1 MSAKRGP
8 RSSEVRVSG
17 LLRMLPWLMKQERV
31 SVAKMAKQFS
41 MSESDLIED
50 IETAS
55 MCGVPPYTP
64 FELTDIYIDD
74 GYIFV
79 GVNKRFERSLELT
92 SSEAFGLNLM
102 AAAAKELP
110 GFTRGKDL
118 KSAVKKLRKV
128 LGDDVVDVDIES
140 PTFLPVV
147 TEAASSGQRVR
158 MTYWTPARNEE
169 SERTITVRTVFVDR
183 GHWYIR
189 ADDDA
194 SNDSRHFRVDRIRS
208 VSLLNEFV
216 AVSEATAQVPTW
228 FADASGSETVTAEV
242 AASAAWV
249 VETYPCTV
257 REERADGSYLI
268 DIVSNSEHWL
278 GRLLL
283 RAGGAITV
291 VAPIEMASVQARTA
305 KAVLARY
312 GANSSDT

>member
-1 MSAKRGP
+1 MSARRGP

-50 IETAS
+50 IEMAS

-64 FELTDIYIDD
+64 FELTDIYIDE

-79 GVNKRFERSLELT
+79 GANKRFERSLELT
-92 SSEAFGLNLM
+92 ASEAFGLNLM

-110 GFTRGKDL
+110 GFSRGKDL

-140 PTFLPVV
+140 PTFLAVV
-147 TEAASSGQRVR
+147 TEAASSGQRLR
-158 MTYWTPARNEE
+158 ISYWTPARNEE

-183 GHWYIR
+183 GHWYVR

-194 SNDSRHFRVDRIRS
+194 SNDSRHFRVDRIRA
-208 VSLLNEFV
+208 VTPLDEFV
-216 AVSEATAQVPTW
+216 TVSEATAQVPAW
-228 FADASGSETVTAEV
+228 FADASGSETITAEV
-242 AASAAWV
+242 AATAAWV

-257 REERADGSYLI
+257 REERPDGTYLI

-305 KAVLARY
+305 NAVLARY
-312 GANSSDT
+312 GTNSSAT

>member
-1 MSAKRGP
+1 
-8 RSSEVRVSG
+8 
-17 LLRMLPWLMKQERV
+17 MKQERV

-50 IETAS
+50 IEMAS

-64 FELTDIYIDD
+64 FELTDIYIDE
-74 GYIFV
+74 GYVFV
-79 GVNKRFERSLELT
+79 GANKRFERSLELT
-92 SSEAFGLNLM
+92 SAEAFGLSLM
-102 AAAAKELP
+102 ATAARELP

-118 KSAVKKLRKV
+118 KSAMKKLRKV
-128 LGDDVVDVDIES
+128 LGDDLVDVDIES
-140 PTFLPVV
+140 PTFLAVV
-147 TEAASSGQRVR
+147 TEAASSGQRLR
-158 MTYWTPARNEE
+158 ISYWTPARNEE

-208 VSLLNEFV
+208 VAPLDEFV
-216 AVSEATAQVPTW
+216 EVFETTAQVPVW
-228 FADASGSETVTAEV
+228 FADASGSAVVTAEV

-257 REERADGSYLI
+257 REERPDGSYLI
-268 DIVSNSEHWL
+268 DIVSNSDHWL

-283 RAGGAITV
+283 RAGGAITIV
-291 VAPIEMASVQARTA
+291 SPSDMASVQARTA
-305 KAVLARY
+305 NAVLVRY
-312 GANSSDT
+312 GANSSAT

>member
-50 IETAS
+50 IEMAS

-64 FELTDIYIDD
+64 FELTDIFIDD

-169 SERTITVRTVFVDR
+169 SERTVTVRTVFVDR

-208 VSLLNEFV
+208 LSLLNEFV
-216 AVSEATAQVPTW
+216 AVSDATAQVPTW
-228 FADASGSETVTAEV
+228 FTDASGSETVTAQV

-291 VAPIEMASVQARTA
+291 VAPIEMASVQTRTA
-305 KAVLARY
+305 NAVLARY
-312 GANSSDT
+312 GANSSAT

>member
-50 IETAS
+50 IEMAS

-64 FELTDIYIDD
+64 FELTDIYIDE

-216 AVSEATAQVPTW
+216 AVSDATAQIPAW
-228 FADASGSETVTAEV
+228 FADVSGSETVTAQV

-291 VAPIEMASVQARTA
+291 VAPIEMASVQARTDN
-305 KAVLARY
+305 AVLARY

>member
-50 IETAS
+50 IEMAS

-64 FELTDIYIDD
+64 FELTDIYIDE

-79 GVNKRFERSLELT
+79 GANKRFERSLELT

-110 GFTRGKDL
+110 GFSRGKDL

-128 LGDDVVDVDIES
+128 LGDGLVDVDIES
-140 PTFLPVV
+140 PAFLPVV
-147 TEAASSGQRVR
+147 TEAASSGQRLR

-194 SNDSRHFRVDRIRS
+194 SNDIRHFRVDRIRS
-208 VSLLNEFV
+208 VSELNEFV
-216 AVSEATAQVPTW
+216 AVSDATAQVPAW
-228 FADASGSETVTAEV
+228 FADASGSATITAEV

-257 REERADGSYLI
+257 REERPDGSFLI

-283 RAGGAITV
+283 RAGGAIRV

-305 KAVLARY
+305 NAVLARY
-312 GANSSDT
+312 GANSSAT

>member
-50 IETAS
+50 IEMAS

-64 FELTDIYIDD
+64 FELTDIFIDD

-169 SERTITVRTVFVDR
+169 SERTVTVRTVFVDR

-208 VSLLNEFV
+208 LSLLNEFV
-216 AVSEATAQVPTW
+216 AVSDATAQVPAW
-228 FADASGSETVTAEV
+228 FTDASGSETVTAQV

-291 VAPIEMASVQARTA
+291 VAPIEMASVQTRTA
-305 KAVLARY
+305 NAVLARY
-312 GANSSDT
+312 GANSSAT

>member
-50 IETAS
+50 IEMAS

-64 FELTDIYIDD
+64 FELTDIYIDE

-216 AVSEATAQVPTW
+216 AVSDATAQIPAW
-228 FADASGSETVTAEV
+228 FADVSGSETVTAQV

-283 RAGGAITV
+283 RAGGPITV

-305 KAVLARY
+305 NAVLARY

>member
-50 IETAS
+50 IEMAS

-64 FELTDIYIDD
+64 FELTDIYIDE

-128 LGDDVVDVDIES
+128 LGDDLVDVDIES
-140 PTFLPVV
+140 STFLPVV
-147 TEAASSGQRVR
+147 TEAASSGQRLR
-158 MTYWTPARNEE
+158 ITYWTPARNEE

-183 GHWYIR
+183 GHWYVR

-208 VSLLNEFV
+208 VTPLDEFV
-216 AVSEATAQVPTW
+216 TVSETAAQVPVW
-228 FADASGSETVTAEV
+228 FADASGSETITAEV
-242 AASAAWV
+242 AATAAWV

-257 REERADGSYLI
+257 REERPDGTYLI

-283 RAGGAITV
+283 RAGNGV
-291 VAPIEMASVQARTA
+291 KVLKPVEYKQLASQTA
-305 KAVLARY
+305 QSVLARY
-312 GANSSDT
+312 KKTA

>member
-50 IETAS
+50 IEMAS

-64 FELTDIYIDD
+64 FELTDIYIDE
-74 GYIFV
+74 GYVFV
-79 GVNKRFERSLELT
+79 GANKRFERSLELT
-92 SSEAFGLNLM
+92 SAEAFGLSLM
-102 AAAAKELP
+102 ATAARELS

-118 KSAVKKLRKV
+118 KSAMKKLRKV
-128 LGDDVVDVDIES
+128 LGDDLVDVDIES
-140 PTFLPVV
+140 PTFLAVV
-147 TEAASSGQRVR
+147 TEAASSGQRLR
-158 MTYWTPARNEE
+158 ISYWTPARNEE
-169 SERTITVRTVFVDR
+169 SEHTITVRTVFVDR

-208 VSLLNEFV
+208 VTPLDEFV
-216 AVSEATAQVPTW
+216 EVFETTAQVPVW
-228 FADASGSETVTAEV
+228 FADASGSAVVTAEV

-257 REERADGSYLI
+257 REERPDGSYLI
-268 DIVSNSEHWL
+268 DIVSNSDHWL

-283 RAGGAITV
+283 RAGGSITIV
-291 VAPIEMASVQARTA
+291 SPSDMASVQARTA
-305 KAVLARY
+305 NAVLARY
-312 GANSSDT
+312 GANSSAT

>member
-64 FELTDIYIDD
+64 FELTDIYIDE

-79 GVNKRFERSLELT
+79 GANKRFERSLELT

-128 LGDDVVDVDIES
+128 LGDDLVDVDIES

-147 TEAASSGQRVR
+147 TEAASSGQRLR
-158 MTYWTPARNEE
+158 ITYWTPARNEE

-208 VSLLNEFV
+208 VSPLDEFV
-216 AVSEATAQVPTW
+216 AVSDASAQVPVW
-228 FADASGSETVTAEV
+228 FADASSSETITAEV
-242 AASAAWV
+242 APSAAWV

-257 REERADGSYLI
+257 REERPDGSYLI

-291 VAPIEMASVQARTA
+291 VAPIEMASVQASTA
-305 KAVLARY
+305 SAVLARY
-312 GANSSDT
+312 GANSSAI

>member
-50 IETAS
+50 IEMAS

-79 GVNKRFERSLELT
+79 GVNKRFDRSLELT

-110 GFTRGKDL
+110 GFTRGRDL

-194 SNDSRHFRVDRIRS
+194 SNESRHFRVDRIRS
-208 VSLLNEFV
+208 VSLLDEFV
-216 AVSEATAQVPTW
+216 AVSDAIAQVPAW

-257 REERADGSYLI
+257 REERPDGSFLI

-291 VAPIEMASVQARTA
+291 VAPIEMAAVQARTA
-305 KAVLARY
+305 NAVLARY
-312 GANSSDT
+312 GANSSAT

>member
-50 IETAS
+50 IEMAS

-64 FELTDIYIDD
+64 FELTDIYIDE

-79 GVNKRFERSLELT
+79 GANKRFERSLELT

-128 LGDDVVDVDIES
+128 LGDDLVDVDIES
-140 PTFLPVV
+140 STFLPVV
-147 TEAASSGQRVR
+147 TEAASSGQRLR
-158 MTYWTPARNEE
+158 ITYWTPARNEE

-189 ADDDA
+189 ADDDE
-194 SNDSRHFRVDRIRS
+194 SNDSRHVRVDRLRS
-208 VSLLNEFV
+208 VTQLDEFV
-216 AVSEATAQVPTW
+216 EVSDATAQVPAW
-228 FADASGSETVTAEV
+228 FADESGSETITAEV

-257 REERADGSYLI
+257 REERPDGSYVI

-291 VAPIEMASVQARTA
+291 VAPSEMASIQARTA
-305 KAVLARY
+305 NAVLARY
-312 GANSSDT
+312 GANSSAT

>member
-8 RSSEVRVSG
+8 RSSEDRVSG

-50 IETAS
+50 IEMAS

-64 FELTDIYIDD
+64 FELTDIYIDE

-79 GVNKRFERSLELT
+79 GLNKRFERSLELT

-128 LGDDVVDVDIES
+128 LGDDVVDVDIEL
-140 PTFLPVV
+140 PMFLSVV
-147 TEAASSGQRVR
+147 TDAASSGQRLR

-208 VSLLNEFV
+208 VTPLNEFV
-216 AVSEATAQVPTW
+216 PVSLSTAQVPAW
-228 FADASGSETVTAEV
+228 FADASGSQIVTAQV

-305 KAVLARY
+305 HAVLARY
-312 GANSSDT
+312 GANNPAT

>member
-1 MSAKRGP
+1 M
-8 RSSEVRVSG
+8 
-17 LLRMLPWLMKQERV
+17 
-31 SVAKMAKQFS
+31 
-41 MSESDLIED
+41 
-50 IETAS
+50 AS

-64 FELTDIYIDD
+64 WELTDIYIDEGD
-74 GYIFV
+74 IFV
-79 GVNKRFERSLELT
+79 GANKRFERSLELT
-92 SSEAFGLNLM
+92 SSEAFGLNLLAT
-102 AAAAKELP
+102 AARELP

-118 KSAVKKLRKV
+118 KSAMKKLRKV
-128 LGDDVVDVDIES
+128 LGDDLVDVDIES
-140 PTFLPVV
+140 PAFLSVV
-147 TEAASSGQRVR
+147 TDAASTGQRLR

-194 SNDSRHFRVDRIRS
+194 SNDSRHFRVDRIRA
-208 VSLLNEFV
+208 VTPLNEFV
-216 AVSEATAQVPTW
+216 AVSDATAQIPAW
-228 FADASGSETVTAEV
+228 FADVSGSETVTAQV

-305 KAVLARY
+305 NAVLARY

>member
-1 MSAKRGP
+1 MSARRGP

-50 IETAS
+50 IEMAS

-64 FELTDIYIDD
+64 FELTDIYIDE

-79 GVNKRFERSLELT
+79 GANKRFERSLELT
-92 SSEAFGLNLM
+92 ASEAFGLNLM

-110 GFTRGKDL
+110 GFSRGKDL

-140 PTFLPVV
+140 PTFLAVV
-147 TEAASSGQRVR
+147 TEAASSGQRLR
-158 MTYWTPARNEE
+158 ISYWTPARNEE

-183 GHWYIR
+183 GHWYVR

-194 SNDSRHFRVDRIRS
+194 SNDIRHFRVDRIRS
-208 VSLLNEFV
+208 VTTLDEFV
-216 AVSEATAQVPTW
+216 TVSETAAQVPVW
-228 FADASGSETVTAEV
+228 FADASGSETITAEV
-242 AASAAWV
+242 AATAAWV

-257 REERADGSYLI
+257 REERPDGTYLI

-305 KAVLARY
+305 NAVLARY
-312 GANSSDT
+312 GVNSSAT

>member
-1 MSAKRGP
+1 MSNKRGP

-17 LLRMLPWLMKQERV
+17 LLRMLPWLMRQERV

-50 IETAS
+50 IEMAS

-74 GYIFV
+74 GFIFV

-92 SSEAFGLNLM
+92 SSEAFGLNLLAT
-102 AAAAKELP
+102 AARELP
-110 GFTRGKDL
+110 GFSRGKEL

-128 LGDDVVDVDIES
+128 LGDGIVDVDIES
-140 PTFLPVV
+140 PVFLHDV
-147 TEAASSGQRVR
+147 TEASSSGQRLR
-158 MTYWTPARNEE
+158 ITYWTPSRNEE
-169 SERTITVRTVFVDR
+169 SERTITVRMVFVDR

-194 SNDSRHFRVDRIRS
+194 SRDSRHFRVDRIRS
-208 VSLLNEFV
+208 VTPLDEFV
-216 AVSEATAQVPTW
+216 PVVEITGQVPMW
-228 FADASGSETVTAEV
+228 FSDVSNNVIVTAEV
-242 AASAAWV
+242 APSAAWAI
-249 VETYPCTV
+249 ETYPCTV
-257 REERADGSYLI
+257 REERPDGSFLI
-268 DIVSNSEHWL
+268 EIVSNSEHWL

-291 VAPIEMASVQARTA
+291 VAPVEMTTLQSRTA
-305 KAVLARY
+305 NSVLSRY
-312 GANSSDT
+312 RSNSSDT

>member
-31 SVAKMAKQFS
+31 SVAKMAQQFS
-41 MSESDLIED
+41 ISESDLIED
-50 IETAS
+50 LEMAA

-64 FELTDIYIDD
+64 FELTDVYIDD

-79 GVNKRFERSLELT
+79 GANKRFERSLELT
-92 SSEAFGLNLM
+92 SSEAFGLSLM
-102 AAAAKELP
+102 ATAARELP

-118 KSAVKKLRKV
+118 KSAMKKLRKV
-128 LGDDVVDVDIES
+128 LGDDLVDVDIES
-140 PTFLPVV
+140 PAFLADV
-147 TEAASSGQRVR
+147 TDAATSGQRLR
-158 MTYWTPARNEE
+158 ITYWTPARNEE
-169 SERTITVRTVFVDR
+169 SERTVTVQTVFVDR

-208 VSLLNEFV
+208 VAPLYEFV
-216 AVSEATAQVPTW
+216 EVFETTAQVPVW
-228 FADASGSETVTAEV
+228 FADASGSAVVTAEV

-257 REERADGSYLI
+257 REERPDGSYLI
-268 DIVSNSEHWL
+268 DIVSNSDHWL

-283 RAGGAITV
+283 RAGGAITIV
-291 VAPIEMASVQARTA
+291 SPSDMASVQARTA
-305 KAVLARY
+305 NAVLARY
-312 GANSSDT
+312 GANSSAT

>member
-1 MSAKRGP
+1 MSARRGP

-41 MSESDLIED
+41 MSEADLIED
-50 IETAS
+50 IEMAS

-64 FELTDIYIDD
+64 FELTDIYIDE

-79 GVNKRFERSLELT
+79 GANKRFERSLELT
-92 SSEAFGLNLM
+92 ASEAFGLNLM

-110 GFTRGKDL
+110 GFSRGKDL

-147 TEAASSGQRVR
+147 TEAASSGQRLR
-158 MTYWTPARNEE
+158 IKYWTPARNEE
-169 SERTITVRTVFVDR
+169 SERTVTVRTVFVDR

-208 VSLLNEFV
+208 VTPLDEFV
-216 AVSEATAQVPTW
+216 TVSEATAQVPAW
-228 FADASGSETVTAEV
+228 FADASDSETITAEV
-242 AASAAWV
+242 AATAAWV

-257 REERADGSYLI
+257 REERPDGSYLI

-305 KAVLARY
+305 NAVLARY
-312 GANSSDT
+312 GTNSSAT

>member
-8 RSSEVRVSG
+8 RSSEDRVSG

-50 IETAS
+50 IEMAS

-64 FELTDIYIDD
+64 FELTDIYIDE

-79 GVNKRFERSLELT
+79 GLNKRFERSLELT

-110 GFTRGKDL
+110 GFTRGRDL
-118 KSAVKKLRKV
+118 RSAVKKLRKV

-140 PTFLPVV
+140 PIFLPIV
-147 TEAASSGQRVR
+147 TEAASSGQRLR
-158 MTYWTPARNEE
+158 MSYWTPARNEE

-208 VSLLNEFV
+208 ITPLNEFV
-216 AVSEATAQVPTW
+216 TNSDAAAQVPAW
-228 FADASGSETVTAEV
+228 FSHASGSETVTAQV

-257 REERADGSYLI
+257 REERPDGSYLI

-291 VAPIEMASVQARTA
+291 VAPIGMTSVQARTA

>member
-41 MSESDLIED
+41 MSETDLIED
-50 IETAS
+50 IEMAS

-64 FELTDIYIDD
+64 FELTDIYIDE

-79 GVNKRFERSLELT
+79 GANKRFERSLELT
-92 SSEAFGLNLM
+92 ASEAFGLNLM

-140 PTFLPVV
+140 PTYLAVV
-147 TEAASSGQRVR
+147 TEAASSGQRLR
-158 MTYWTPARNEE
+158 IRYWTPARNEE

-183 GHWYIR
+183 GHWYVR

-208 VSLLNEFV
+208 VTPLDEFV
-216 AVSEATAQVPTW
+216 TVSETAAQVPVW
-228 FADASGSETVTAEV
+228 FADASGSETITAEV
-242 AASAAWV
+242 AATAAWV

-257 REERADGSYLI
+257 REERPDGTYLI

-305 KAVLARY
+305 NAVLARY
-312 GANSSDT
+312 GVNSSAT

>member
-1 MSAKRGP
+1 MSARRGP

-50 IETAS
+50 IEMAS

-64 FELTDIYIDD
+64 FELTDIYIDE

-110 GFTRGKDL
+110 GFSRGKDL

-140 PTFLPVV
+140 PTFLAVV
-147 TEAASSGQRVR
+147 TEAASSGQRLR
-158 MTYWTPARNEE
+158 ISYWTPARNEE

-183 GHWYIR
+183 GHWYVR

-208 VSLLNEFV
+208 VTPLDEFV
-216 AVSEATAQVPTW
+216 TVSETAAQVPVW
-228 FADASGSETVTAEV
+228 FADASGSETITAEV
-242 AASAAWV
+242 AATAAWV

-257 REERADGSYLI
+257 REERPDGTYLI
-268 DIVSNSEHWL
+268 DIVSNSDHWL

-283 RAGGAITV
+283 RAGGAITIV
-291 VAPIEMASVQARTA
+291 SPSDMASVQARTA
-305 KAVLARY
+305 NAVLARY
-312 GANSSDT
+312 GANSSAT

>member
-8 RSSEVRVSG
+8 RSSEMRVSG

-31 SVAKMAKQFS
+31 SVTKMAKQFS
-41 MSESDLIED
+41 MSEADLIED
-50 IETAS
+50 IEMAS

-64 FELTDIYIDD
+64 FELTEIYIDE
-74 GYIFV
+74 GFIFV
-79 GVNKRFERSLELT
+79 GVNKRFDRSLELT
-92 SSEAFGLNLM
+92 ASEAFGLNLM

-110 GFTRGKDL
+110 GFSRGKDL

-140 PTFLPVV
+140 PTFLAVV
-147 TEAASSGQRVR
+147 TEAASSGQRLR
-158 MTYWTPARNEE
+158 ISYWTPARNEE

-183 GHWYIR
+183 GHWYVR

-208 VSLLNEFV
+208 VTPLDEFV
-216 AVSEATAQVPTW
+216 TVSETAAQVPVW
-228 FADASGSETVTAEV
+228 FADASGSETITDEV
-242 AASAAWV
+242 AATAAWV

-257 REERADGSYLI
+257 REERPDGTYLI

-305 KAVLARY
+305 NAVLARY
-312 GANSSDT
+312 GVNNSAT

>member
-1 MSAKRGP
+1 
-8 RSSEVRVSG
+8 
-17 LLRMLPWLMKQERV
+17 MKQERV

-50 IETAS
+50 IEMAS

-64 FELTDIYIDD
+64 FELTDIYIDE

-79 GVNKRFERSLELT
+79 GANKRFERSLELT

-128 LGDDVVDVDIES
+128 LGDDLVDVDIES
-140 PTFLPVV
+140 STFLPVV
-147 TEAASSGQRVR
+147 TEAASSGQRLR
-158 MTYWTPARNEE
+158 ITYWTPARNEE

-208 VSLLNEFV
+208 VTQLDEFV
-216 AVSEATAQVPTW
+216 EVSDATAQVPAW
-228 FADASGSETVTAEV
+228 FADESGSETITAEV

-257 REERADGSYLI
+257 RDERPDGSYVI

-291 VAPIEMASVQARTA
+291 VAPSEMASIQARTA
-305 KAVLARY
+305 NAVLARY
-312 GANSSDT
+312 GANSSAT

>member
-17 LLRMLPWLMKQERV
+17 LLRMLPWLMKQKRV

-50 IETAS
+50 IEMAS

-140 PTFLPVV
+140 PVFLPVV

-216 AVSEATAQVPTW
+216 AVSDATAQIPAW
-228 FADASGSETVTAEV
+228 FADVSGSETVTAQV

-305 KAVLARY
+305 NAVLARY

>member
-17 LLRMLPWLMKQERV
+17 LLRMLPWLMKQKRV

-50 IETAS
+50 IEMAS

-140 PTFLPVV
+140 PVFLPVV

-216 AVSEATAQVPTW
+216 AVSDATAQIPAW
-228 FADASGSETVTAEV
+228 FADVSGSETVTAQV

>member
-17 LLRMLPWLMKQERV
+17 LLRMLPWLMKQKRV

-50 IETAS
+50 IEMAS

-128 LGDDVVDVDIES
+128 LGDGLVDVDIES
-140 PTFLPVV
+140 PAFLPVV
-147 TEAASSGQRVR
+147 TEAASSGQRLR

-194 SNDSRHFRVDRIRS
+194 SNDIRHFRVDRIRS
-208 VSLLNEFV
+208 VSELDEFV
-216 AVSEATAQVPTW
+216 AVSDATAQVPTW
-228 FADASGSETVTAEV
+228 FADASGSETITAEV

-291 VAPIEMASVQARTA
+291 VAPREMASVQARTA
-305 KAVLARY
+305 SSVLSRY
-312 GANSSDT
+312 RANSSDT

>member
-50 IETAS
+50 IEMAS

-64 FELTDIYIDD
+64 FELTDIYIDE

-79 GVNKRFERSLELT
+79 GANKRFERSLELT

-128 LGDDVVDVDIES
+128 LGDDLVDVDIES
-140 PTFLPVV
+140 STFLPVV
-147 TEAASSGQRVR
+147 TEAASSGQRLR
-158 MTYWTPARNEE
+158 ITYWTPARNEE

-194 SNDSRHFRVDRIRS
+194 SNDSRHFRVDRLRS
-208 VSLLNEFV
+208 VTQLDEFV
-216 AVSEATAQVPTW
+216 EVSDATAQVPAW
-228 FADASGSETVTAEV
+228 FADESGSETITAEV

-257 REERADGSYLI
+257 REERPDGSYVI

-291 VAPIEMASVQARTA
+291 VAPSEMASIQARTA
-305 KAVLARY
+305 NAVLARY
-312 GANSSDT
+312 GANSSAT

>member
-50 IETAS
+50 IEMAS

-64 FELTDIYIDD
+64 FELTDIYIDE

-79 GVNKRFERSLELT
+79 GANKRFERSLELT

-128 LGDDVVDVDIES
+128 LGDDLVDVDIES
-140 PTFLPVV
+140 STFLPVV
-147 TEAASSGQRVR
+147 TEAASSGHRLR
-158 MTYWTPARNEE
+158 ITYWTPARNEE

-208 VSLLNEFV
+208 VTQLDEFV
-216 AVSEATAQVPTW
+216 EVSDATAQVPAW
-228 FADASGSETVTAEV
+228 FADESGSETITAEV

-257 REERADGSYLI
+257 REERPDGSYVI

-291 VAPIEMASVQARTA
+291 VAPSEMASIQARTA
-305 KAVLARY
+305 NAVLARY
-312 GANSSDT
+312 GANSSAT

>member
-1 MSAKRGP
+1 MSSKRGP
-8 RSSEVRVSG
+8 RSSEARVSG

-31 SVAKMAKQFS
+31 SVAKMAKQFDI
-41 MSESDLIED
+41 SESDLIED
-50 IETAS
+50 IEMAS

-64 FELTDIYIDD
+64 WELTDIYIDEGD
-74 GYIFV
+74 IFV
-79 GVNKRFERSLELT
+79 GANKRFERSLELT
-92 SSEAFGLNLM
+92 SSEAFGLNLLAT
-102 AAAAKELP
+102 AARELP

-118 KSAVKKLRKV
+118 KSAMKKLRKV

-140 PTFLPVV
+140 PAFLSVV
-147 TEAASSGQRVR
+147 TDAASTGQRLR

-194 SNDSRHFRVDRIRS
+194 SNDSRHFRVDRIRA
-208 VSLLNEFV
+208 VTPLNEFV
-216 AVSEATAQVPTW
+216 AVSDTSAQVPVW
-228 FADASGSETVTAEV
+228 FADASGSVVVTAEV

-257 REERADGSYLI
+257 REERPDGSFLI

-291 VAPIEMASVQARTA
+291 VAPAELASIQARTA
-305 KAVLARY
+305 NAVLASYR
-312 GANSSDT
+312 ANSSDT

>member
-1 MSAKRGP
+1 MSARRGP

-50 IETAS
+50 IEMAS

-64 FELTDIYIDD
+64 FELTDIYIDE

-79 GVNKRFERSLELT
+79 GANKRFERSLELT
-92 SSEAFGLNLM
+92 ASEAFGLNLM

-110 GFTRGKDL
+110 GFSRGKDL

-140 PTFLPVV
+140 PTFLAVV
-147 TEAASSGQRVR
+147 TEAASSGQRLR
-158 MTYWTPARNEE
+158 IKYWTPARNEE

-183 GHWYIR
+183 GHWYVR

-194 SNDSRHFRVDRIRS
+194 SNDIRHFRVDRIRS
-208 VSLLNEFV
+208 VTTLDEFV
-216 AVSEATAQVPTW
+216 TVSETAAQVPVW
-228 FADASGSETVTAEV
+228 FADASGSETITAEV
-242 AASAAWV
+242 AATAAWV

-257 REERADGSYLI
+257 REERPDGTYLI

-305 KAVLARY
+305 NAVLARY
-312 GANSSDT
+312 GVNSSAT

>member
-1 MSAKRGP
+1 
-8 RSSEVRVSG
+8 
-17 LLRMLPWLMKQERV
+17 MLPWLMKQERV

-50 IETAS
+50 IEMAS

-64 FELTDIYIDD
+64 FELTDIYIDE

-79 GVNKRFERSLELT
+79 GANKRFERSLELT
-92 SSEAFGLNLM
+92 ASEAFGLNLM

-110 GFTRGKDL
+110 GFSRGKDL

-140 PTFLPVV
+140 PTFLAVV
-147 TEAASSGQRVR
+147 TEAASSGQRLR
-158 MTYWTPARNEE
+158 ISYWTPARNEE

-183 GHWYIR
+183 GHWYVR

-208 VSLLNEFV
+208 VTPLDEFV
-216 AVSEATAQVPTW
+216 TVSETAAQVPVW
-228 FADASGSETVTAEV
+228 FADASGSETITAEV
-242 AASAAWV
+242 AATAAWV

-257 REERADGSYLI
+257 REERPDGTYLI

-291 VAPIEMASVQARTA
+291 VAPIEMASVQASTA
-305 KAVLARY
+305 NAVLAHYR
-312 GANSSDT
+312 ANSSAT

>member
-17 LLRMLPWLMKQERV
+17 LLRMLPWLMKQKHV
-31 SVAKMAKQFS
+31 SVEKMAKQFS

-50 IETAS
+50 IEMAS

-64 FELTDIYIDD
+64 FELTDIYIDE
-74 GYIFV
+74 GFIFV
-79 GVNKRFERSLELT
+79 GANKRFDRSLELT

-110 GFTRGKDL
+110 GFSRGKDL

-128 LGDDVVDVDIES
+128 LGDDLVDVDIES
-140 PTFLPVV
+140 PAFLSVV
-147 TEAASSGQRVR
+147 TEAASSGQRLR
-158 MTYWTPARNEE
+158 ITYWTPARNEE

-208 VSLLNEFV
+208 VSPLDEFV
-216 AVSEATAQVPTW
+216 AVSESTAQVPAW
-228 FADASGSETVTAEV
+228 FTDASGSETITAEV
-242 AASAAWV
+242 SASAAWV

-257 REERADGSYLI
+257 REERPDGSYLI

-305 KAVLARY
+305 NSVLARY
-312 GANSSDT
+312 GVNNSAT

>member
-31 SVAKMAKQFS
+31 SVAKMAQQFS
-41 MSESDLIED
+41 ISESDLIED
-50 IETAS
+50 LEMAA

-64 FELTDIYIDD
+64 FELTDVYIDD

-79 GVNKRFERSLELT
+79 GANKRFERSLELT
-92 SSEAFGLNLM
+92 SSEAFGLSLM
-102 AAAAKELP
+102 ATAARELP

-118 KSAVKKLRKV
+118 KSAMKKLRKV
-128 LGDDVVDVDIES
+128 LGDDLVDVDIES
-140 PTFLPVV
+140 PAFLADV
-147 TEAASSGQRVR
+147 TDAATSGQRLR
-158 MTYWTPARNEE
+158 ITYWTPARNEE
-169 SERTITVRTVFVDR
+169 SERTVTVQTVFVDR

-194 SNDSRHFRVDRIRS
+194 SNDIRHFRVDRIRS
-208 VSLLNEFV
+208 VTPLNEFV
-216 AVSEATAQVPTW
+216 EVSKTNAQVPVW
-228 FADASGSETVTAEV
+228 FADASGSAVVTAEV

-257 REERADGSYLI
+257 REERPDGSYLI

-291 VAPIEMASVQARTA
+291 VSPNEMATVQARTA
-305 KAVLARY
+305 SAVLTRY
-312 GANSSDT
+312 GANSSAT